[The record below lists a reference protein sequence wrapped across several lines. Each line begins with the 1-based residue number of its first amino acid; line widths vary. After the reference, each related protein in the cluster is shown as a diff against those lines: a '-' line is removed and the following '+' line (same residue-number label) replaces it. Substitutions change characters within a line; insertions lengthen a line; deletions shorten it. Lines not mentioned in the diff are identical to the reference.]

1 MWAKVPSCA
10 PYIEDNFCIGFYKF
24 FICTSQNSCT
34 NFHYYTLIMPF
45 LIVQVPSDLDFEDNK
60 VILGRSSE
68 STVTSDTNAS
78 PRSSSRMPSK
88 LMMVSGLLLM
98 GGIVCFA
105 RCHSSIGAKLAVACI
120 LQKFCRESN
129 TKIVPVHR
137 K

>member
-1 MWAKVPSCA
+1 
-10 PYIEDNFCIGFYKF
+10 
-24 FICTSQNSCT
+24 
-34 NFHYYTLIMPF
+34 MPF

-105 RCHSSIGAKLAVACI
+105 RCHSSIGAKLGVACI